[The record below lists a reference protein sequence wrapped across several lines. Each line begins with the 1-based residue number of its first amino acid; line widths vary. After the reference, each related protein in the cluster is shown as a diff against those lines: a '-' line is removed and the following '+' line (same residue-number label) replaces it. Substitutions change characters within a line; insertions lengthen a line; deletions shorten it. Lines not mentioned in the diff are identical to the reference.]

1 MTFKS
6 ILLHVAAE
14 TSEPEAG
21 PGGYALKLAET
32 FRAELTAL
40 IYELDVVLPK
50 SVYGRRITAD
60 AQAALAVRN
69 SDVQERAR
77 LLSEAAARAGVKLEL
92 RTERSFAY
100 TIPEIV
106 AEQARLHDLT
116 VSGVDDRGLLSEHAI
131 AEYVLFQ
138 SGHPLVVV
146 PASHSAALCLETIVV
161 AWDYSRV
168 AARAMTDALPL
179 LRKGR
184 EIIIAAFG
192 DDKEMESS
200 LARED
205 VISSLR
211 SRGVNARYQ
220 QAERGDRAISEAI
233 NTLCVEQGANLLV
246 MGAYGHS
253 RFREFI
259 LGGAT
264 RGVLE
269 KPALPTFLSH

>member
-1 MTFKS
+1 MTFKN

-14 TSEPEAG
+14 TSGPETG
-21 PGGYALKLAET
+21 PAGYALMLANT
-32 FRAELTAL
+32 FGAELTAL

-50 SVYGRRITAD
+50 SAYGRRITAD

-116 VSGVDDRGLLSEHAI
+116 VSGVDERGLLSEHAI

>member
-1 MTFKS
+1 MTIKN
-6 ILLHVAAE
+6 ILLHVAGE
-14 TSEPEAG
+14 TCHPEAG
-21 PGGYALKLAET
+21 PSAYALQLADRLE
-32 FRAELTAL
+32 AELTAL

-50 SVYGRRITAD
+50 SVYARRITAE
-60 AQAALAVRN
+60 AQVALAVRN
-69 SDVQERAR
+69 SDVEDRAR
-77 LLSEAAARAGVKLEL
+77 LLNEAASASGVRIDV

-116 VSGVDDRGLLSEHAI
+116 VTGVDEQGLLSEHAI
-131 AEYVLFQ
+131 AEHVLFQ

-146 PASHSAALCLETIVV
+146 PATHAAPFSLETIVV

-179 LRKGR
+179 LRKGG
-184 EIIIAAFG
+184 EVIIVAFG
-192 DDKEMESS
+192 DDKELESS
-200 LARED
+200 LVRED
-205 VISSLR
+205 VISSLE
-211 SRGVNARYQ
+211 SRGVSARYQ
-220 QAERGDRAISEAI
+220 QAERRDSPISEAI
-233 NTLCVEQGANLLV
+233 NLFCVEHGANLLV

>member
-1 MTFKS
+1 MTFKN

-14 TSEPEAG
+14 TSGPETG
-21 PGGYALKLAET
+21 PAGYALMLANT
-32 FRAELTAL
+32 FGAELTAL

-50 SVYGRRITAD
+50 SAYGRRITAE
-60 AQAALAVRN
+60 AQASLAVRN
-69 SDVQERAR
+69 SDVQDRAR
-77 LLSEAAARAGVKLEL
+77 LLNEAAALSGVQIDV

-100 TIPEIV
+100 TIPEVV

-116 VSGVDDRGLLSEHAI
+116 VTGVDERGLLSEHAI
-131 AEYVLFQ
+131 AEYALFQ
-138 SGHPLVVV
+138 SGHPLIVV
-146 PASHSAALCLETIVV
+146 PASHRAMQSLETIVV

-168 AARAMTDALPL
+168 AGRAMTDALPL
-179 LRKGR
+179 LRRAR
-184 EIIIAAFG
+184 EIIVVAFG

-205 VISSLR
+205 VVASLK
-211 SRGVNARYQ
+211 SRGEAGRYQ
-220 QAERGDRAISEAI
+220 QAERGDRTISEAI
-233 NTLCVEQGANLLV
+233 NTFCIEHGANLLV

-269 KPALPTFLSH
+269 NPALPTFLSH